1 MTHDNTRRLLLGAAL
16 GAASS
21 PLWAAVDHTGGDPLG
36 SMQWPGLRKQYLGDA
51 PMRFTKDVLVSG
63 PAFADDAMNVPLL
76 VDARGLSGTGGGVAR
91 IQVVVDRNPVREVL
105 EFEPLKA
112 LPMLAFR
119 IRMEQASPVRALV
132 QTRDG
137 AWHVGS
143 TWVQAA
149 GGGCTVPGATRADGS
164 WSRTLNQVQARFFNN
179 VLEGSRRLRVRVMH
193 PMDTGLIA
201 GGWMIPA
208 VLGML
213 IIRKPGA
220 ALFCA
225 ILPLLP
231 AFRERFPQVKVESH
245 ISNRN
250 IDFVG
255 EGYDLAIRVRA
266 IPDSGLIARQ
276 LEDAELV
283 MIASPDYLKRAGTPQ
298 TLEDLKKHECIQY
311 DLPSSGRRIAWL
323 FNDDGVQR
331 EILAE
336 GGVEAPLFA
345 ASLPVYEA
353 AIDQVGC
360 SSRNSA
366 PQPTANNGI
375 RKVTLLAA
383 AGPSRAIR
391 RKYST

>member
-1 MTHDNTRRLLLGAAL
+1 MTHDNSRRLLLGAAL

-76 VDARGLSGTGGGVAR
+76 VDARALSGTGGGVAR

-193 PMDTGLIA
+193 PMDTGLVA
-201 GGWMIPA
+201 GIPA
-208 VLGML
+208 FYIEQLQLVD
-213 IIRKPGA
+213 GA
-220 ALFCA
+220 GVPWWRLALHEPVSENP
-225 ILPLLP
+225 ILTFELP
-231 AFRERFPQVKVESH
+231 ERPTGALRLTGRDNNGNV
-245 ISNRN
+245 I
-250 IDFVG
+250 
-255 EGYDLAIRVRA
+255 
-266 IPDSGLIARQ
+266 
-276 LEDAELV
+276 DAEV
-283 MIASPDYLKRAGTPQ
+283 
-298 TLEDLKKHECIQY
+298 
-311 DLPSSGRRIAWL
+311 
-323 FNDDGVQR
+323 
-331 EILAE
+331 
-336 GGVEAPLFA
+336 
-345 ASLPVYEA
+345 
-353 AIDQVGC
+353 
-360 SSRNSA
+360 SA
-366 PQPTANNGI
+366 
-375 RKVTLLAA
+375 
-383 AGPSRAIR
+383 
-391 RKYST
+391 